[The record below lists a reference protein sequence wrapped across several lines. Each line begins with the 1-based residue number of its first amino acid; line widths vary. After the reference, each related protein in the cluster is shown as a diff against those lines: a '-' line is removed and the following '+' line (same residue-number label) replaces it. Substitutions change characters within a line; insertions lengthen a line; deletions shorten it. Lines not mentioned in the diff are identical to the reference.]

1 MPYIKV
7 DDRKKFKAV
16 MFPFLVSAEL
26 NRLTAGELN
35 YLFTKI
41 IDRQLDNANYA
52 RYNEII
58 GALECCKL
66 ELYRRMLIPYED
78 KKKKENGDV
87 YTQNSDD

>member
-1 MPYIKV
+1 MPYIDQKS
-7 DDRKKFKAV
+7 RAKFKAV

-26 NRLTAGELN
+26 NKLTAGELN
-35 YLFTKI
+35 YLFTRI

-66 ELYRRMLIPYED
+66 ELYRRMIVPYED
-78 KKKKENGDV
+78 NKKKENGDV
-87 YTQNSDD
+87 YDV

>member
-1 MPYIKV
+1 MPYIKNE
-7 DDRKKFKAV
+7 DRKKFKAV

-35 YLFTKI
+35 YLFTRI
-41 IDRQLDNANYA
+41 IDRQLDGANYA

-66 ELYRRMLIPYED
+66 ELYRRLLCPYED

-87 YTQNSDD
+87 YTNSTE

>member
-1 MPYIKV
+1 VPYIKL

-35 YLFTKI
+35 YLFTRI
-41 IDRQLDNANYA
+41 IDRQLENANYA

-58 GALECCKL
+58 GALECCKA
-66 ELYRRMLIPYED
+66 ELYRRMVVPYED
-78 KKKKENGDV
+78 KKKKENSDV
-87 YTQNSDD
+87 YTNSTE

>member
-1 MPYIKV
+1 
-7 DDRKKFKAV
+7 

-35 YLFTKI
+35 YLITKI

-58 GALECCKL
+58 GALECCKM
-66 ELYRRMLIPYED
+66 ELYRRILAQYED

-87 YTQNSDD
+87 YTNSTE

>member
-1 MPYIKV
+1 MPYIKLE
-7 DDRKKFKAV
+7 DRKKFKAV

-35 YLFTKI
+35 YLFTRI

-58 GALECCKL
+58 GALECCKM
-66 ELYRRMLIPYED
+66 ELYRKKIAKYED
-78 KKKKENGDV
+78 FKEKENGTV
-87 YTQNSDD
+87 WSS

>member
-1 MPYIKV
+1 
-7 DDRKKFKAV
+7 

-35 YLFTKI
+35 YLFTRI

-52 RYNEII
+52 RYNELI

-66 ELYRRMLIPYED
+66 ELYRRMIVPYED
-78 KKKKENGDV
+78 KKKKDNGDV
-87 YTQNSDD
+87 YDNQV

>member
-1 MPYIKV
+1 MPYIDQKS
-7 DDRKKFKAV
+7 RAKFKAV

-26 NRLTAGELN
+26 NKLTAGELN
-35 YLFTKI
+35 YLFTRI

-66 ELYRRMLIPYED
+66 ELYRRMIVPYED
-78 KKKKENGDV
+78 KKKKENCDV
-87 YTQNSDD
+87 YTNSTE

>member
-1 MPYIKV
+1 MV
-7 DDRKKFKAV
+7 
-16 MFPFLVSAEL
+16 PFLVSAEL

-35 YLFTKI
+35 YLFTRI

-66 ELYRRMLIPYED
+66 ELYRRMIVPYED

-87 YTQNSDD
+87 YTNSTE

>member
-16 MFPFLVSAEL
+16 MCPFLVSAEL